1 LGTDERLFE
10 LQSQIC
16 RTLAHPKRLQIIEL
30 LKTGERTVS
39 DLAEALGV
47 PIPNVSQ
54 HLQMLR
60 QTRLVTTRRDGVNVY
75 YSLSNPKIV
84 LACNTLREVLAE
96 QLEID
101 RAAATRGVEAASRK
115 VEAATL

>member
-1 LGTDERLFE
+1 MGTDERLFE

-16 RTLAHPKRLQIIEL
+16 RTLAHPRRLQIIDI
-30 LKTGERTVS
+30 LKHGERTVS
-39 DLAEALGV
+39 ELAEALGT

-54 HLQMLR
+54 HLQLLR
-60 QTRLVTTRRDGVNVY
+60 QTRLVNARREGANVY
-75 YSLSNPKIV
+75 YGLSNPKIV

-101 RAAATRGVEAASRK
+101 RAAAMWGELERG
-115 VEAATL
+115 ATCR

>member
-1 LGTDERLFE
+1 LATDDRLFE

-30 LKTGERTVS
+30 LKTGEKTVS
-39 DLAEALGV
+39 DLAEALGTQ
-47 PIPNVSQ
+47 IPNVSQ

-60 QTRLVTTRRDGVNVY
+60 QTRLVVARREGANVY

-101 RAAATRGVEAASRK
+101 RAAAALGGR
-115 VEAATL
+115 